1 MGVLT
6 TPTFFG
12 VTLNIT
18 VRVRGRYTAHSYA
31 RMPSGS
37 YSKRRFYRTMVNY
50 TWQQLSPFSLGF
62 DETFNRLEA
71 LAGAGT
77 NYPPYNVVNGS
88 GGRTILEVALAGFS
102 RGDLEVETERNVLT
116 VSAKKAPADKERK
129 YAHKGISYRTFSRN
143 WQMADDVEVESVDFE
158 DGLLT
163 ITLKKE
169 LPEKQKRKK
178 HF

>member
-1 MGVLT
+1 MT
-6 TPTFFG
+6 
-12 VTLNIT
+12 NIT
-18 VRVRGRYTAHSYA
+18 WEQYT
-31 RMPSGS
+31 P
-37 YSKRRFYRTMVNY
+37 YSI
-50 TWQQLSPFSLGF
+50 GF
-62 DETFNRLEA
+62 NETFQRLEA

-88 GGRTILEVALAGFS
+88 DGRTVLEVALAGFS
-102 RGDLEVETERNVLT
+102 REDLEVESERNVLT
-116 VSAKKAPADKERK
+116 VSARKAPPDKERK

-143 WQMADDVEVESVDFE
+143 WQMGDDVEVETVDFT
-158 DGLLT
+158 DGLLS